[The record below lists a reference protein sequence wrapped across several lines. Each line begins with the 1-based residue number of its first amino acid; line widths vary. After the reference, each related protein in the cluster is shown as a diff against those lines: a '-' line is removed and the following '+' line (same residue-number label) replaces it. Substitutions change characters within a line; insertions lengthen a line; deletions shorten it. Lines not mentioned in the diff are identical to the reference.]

1 MSSDAA
7 TGRLVKQSNRVIRHQ
22 TVGNTVETL
31 REGTTMDTPFRA
43 VIGAAK
49 TTFNNGDTIHKS
61 GVHGIIAGGVYYS
74 ESSKR

>member
-7 TGRLVKQSNRVIRHQ
+7 TGTLVKQSNRVIRHQ

-43 VIGAAK
+43 IIVAAN
-49 TTFNNGDTIHKS
+49 TTLNKGCTIHKRV
-61 GVHGIIAGGVYYS
+61 VHGIIAGGVLRLFTYGL
-74 ESSKR
+74 